1 MRRMINGMD
10 QDMDQ
15 TFFLFFYFQEYDLT
29 IICMALVEEH
39 INVAFVHG
47 NTR

>member
-1 MRRMINGMD
+1 MINGMD

-29 IICMALVEEH
+29 IICMALVEDTSMLPLFMVTHDNH
-39 INVAFVHG
+39 I
-47 NTR
+47 